1 MSKPS
6 HRHWNYRAICFEHGE
21 DSHIA
26 IHEVHYQ
33 DGIPVAY
40 SETPAVVLWS
50 VEEPDGAGLAILNRM
65 REALVKP
72 VLLESE
78 FQASRRK
85 LGFLPGLQVPE
96 NFDDPLPEEVVQTFE
111 GHPEELQVRRTSMGT
126 EYVALADVPPE
137 YRDEFWEYLGSVRG
151 RLLIDGVC
159 EAGLLSDWLAWKTA
173 KHATNEDVISRASQG
188 RGSEQAWPN
197 D

>member
-6 HRHWNYRAICFEHGE
+6 HRHWNYRAIRFEHGE

-33 DGIPVAY
+33 DGMPVAY

-50 VEEPDGAGLAILNRM
+50 VEEPDGAGLAILDRM

-78 FQASRRK
+78 FQGSRRE
-85 LGFLPGLQVPE
+85 LGFPACAV
-96 NFDDPLPEEVVQTFE
+96 
-111 GHPEELQVRRTSMGT
+111 
-126 EYVALADVPPE
+126 
-137 YRDEFWEYLGSVRG
+137 LGSRPMKPFPCF
-151 RLLIDGVC
+151 RCAAL
-159 EAGLLSDWLAWKTA
+159 
-173 KHATNEDVISRASQG
+173 
-188 RGSEQAWPN
+188 
-197 D
+197 